1 MAYHP
6 TTSNSTSDTSTINTM
21 LPDVAIVVV
30 TYHPQGD
37 ILARL
42 DLLAQQSSQ
51 LIIVD
56 NGSGP
61 PIETQLF
68 NYTKNDPTH
77 RTFLPLGQN
86 KGIAAALNVGL
97 EKANSLGYRWALT
110 MDQDTRPATDLLAH
124 LKQIADEVQQTKP
137 AIVAANYL
145 DSTGKPYIKTTD
157 SVQWSPAKTAITSGS
172 LVNIQ
177 AWHQLNGYRE
187 DFFIDSVDH
196 DFCFRCR
203 FAGWQ
208 IIQCERPLMQHQL
221 GQTNRRVWF
230 MGLRPAVANYPPL
243 RRYYMTRNRVAMF
256 KTHWRNEC
264 WWTSKELAMIAIDA
278 FLIVLYEPFKYQ
290 KLQAM
295 GRGLWHGMIGQM
307 GVADKMK

>member
-1 MAYHP
+1 
-6 TTSNSTSDTSTINTM
+6 M
-21 LPDVAIVVV
+21 LPEVAVVV
-30 TYHPQGD
+30 ITYRPQGD

-56 NGSGP
+56 NGSDQS
-61 PIETQLF
+61 IETQLSD
-68 NYTKNDPTH
+68 YAQNDTAH

-97 EKANSLGYRWALT
+97 AKAHSLGYRWALT
-110 MDQDTRPATDLLAH
+110 MDQDTRPNSDLLAH
-124 LKQIADEVQQTKP
+124 LIQIANESQQTKP

-145 DSTGKPYIKTTD
+145 DSTGKPYIKITG
-157 SVQWSPAKTAITSGS
+157 SSKWFSAKTVITSGS
-172 LVNIQ
+172 LVTLQ
-177 AWHQLNGYRE
+177 AWHQIHGYRE

-208 IIQCERPLMQHQL
+208 IIQSERPLMQHQL
-221 GQTNRRVWF
+221 GQTTRRVWF

-256 KTHWRNEC
+256 KAHWRNEPL
-264 WWTSKELAMIAIDA
+264 WTSQSLAMIAVDA
-278 FLIVLYEPFKYQ
+278 ILIFLYEPSKYR
-290 KLQAM
+290 KLQAI
-295 GRGLWHGMIGQM
+295 GRGLWHGMIGRM
-307 GVADKMK
+307 GTADTVK